1 MARRKSD
8 AEVGP
13 LGVWAYNTRD
23 ALDLSV
29 EAVIAALPT
38 TYSTA
43 TLRKVEGGS
52 SRPGVRMWRELANLY
67 TALAAEKGVDI
78 ESQPRLGPEPAE
90 ATQTPDA
97 LVLALVAQTEAIS
110 ALATEIRL
118 ARAEELV
125 TREEMMRALA
135 ALAGGRVL
143 PRTPAEAEPG
153 TPVGAR

>member
-29 EAVIAALPT
+29 EAVIELLPT

-52 SRPGVRMWRELANLY
+52 SRPGVRMWRELGNLY
-67 TALAAEKGVDI
+67 AEQAASRNVDI
-78 ESQPRLGPEPAE
+78 EPQPRLTPEPEPLPSPVETTVILSMLLNGWAR
-90 ATQTPDA
+90 
-97 LVLALVAQTEAIS
+97 
-110 ALATEIRL
+110 LATICGKTLTIRSM
-118 ARAEELV
+118 
-125 TREEMMRALA
+125 TA
-135 ALAGGRVL
+135 AWLYSR
-143 PRTPAEAEPG
+143 
-153 TPVGAR
+153 